1 VAVAAAAAAAGH
13 YSLRAL
19 FGNHYKSDLL
29 TKLRHTICNHLGT
42 GVYGSYSFFVQCSST
57 IRIVA
62 EDTVPYALRMNRIY
76 SVCITHRRQGSHGV
90 LALMLMLAT
99 KKTTTTIMM
108 LMNFITGR
116 KIMVLI
122 LLVKTAMPKQC

>member
-1 VAVAAAAAAAGH
+1 MAVAAAVAGH
-13 YSLRAL
+13 YSLRDP

-42 GVYGSYSFFVQCSST
+42 GVYGSYSFFVQCFST
-57 IRIVA
+57 IRVIT
-62 EDTVPYALRMNRIY
+62 EDTVPYAVRINRIS
-76 SVCITHRRQGSHGV
+76 SVYITYRRQGSRGV
-90 LALMLMLAT
+90 LARMLMLVT

-108 LMNFITGR
+108 LMNFITAR

-122 LLVKTAMPKQC
+122 